1 MNTTQNQDT
10 GQDGRAGSTHS
21 QTGNR
26 ESIKQGS
33 EELKQGAE
41 ELRSK
46 ATEIAQ
52 DAKRE
57 GKAQVDEYR
66 NVAAQK
72 VDTIAESVKAAAAK
86 LEEGDVGKWSTQI
99 SGMADSMGRLSQGL
113 REKSADEVLHDV
125 NRLARENPAIFVG
138 SAVAIGF
145 GLTRLMRA
153 TAQPRPD
160 KEQGRTTGTQSKDGA
175 YTSGYSTDRDDAYTS
190 STIGGSGASS
200 ISSTPGGTTGSYASG
215 GIGAG
220 AASGSSGGTG
230 SYSTGGSGTGVG
242 TGSTGTGLAG
252 ASSQPGQSGF
262 SGTSG
267 SQGSGNTRSGES
279 GLDDNDRRKSS

>member
-99 SGMADSMGRLSQGL
+99 SGMADSMGRFSQGL

-125 NRLARENPAIFVG
+125 TRLARENPAIFVG

-153 TAQPRPD
+153 TAQPRPE
-160 KEQGRTTGTQSKDGA
+160 KEHGQSTGTQSKDG
-175 YTSGYSTDRDDAYTS
+175 GHGTDRDDAYTS

-200 ISSTPGGTTGSYASG
+200 VSSTPGGTSGSYASG
-215 GIGAG
+215 GTGAG
-220 AASGSSGGTG
+220 AASGSSGGTS

-242 TGSTGTGLAG
+242 TGTTGTGLGG

-267 SQGSGNTRSGES
+267 SQGNGNTRSVES
-279 GLDDNDRRKSS
+279 GLADNRSKSS

>member
-46 ATEIAQ
+46 ATEMAQ
-52 DAKRE
+52 DATRE

-72 VDTIAESVKAAAAK
+72 FETIAESVKAAAAR
-86 LEEGDVGKWSTQI
+86 LEEGDVGNWSTQI
-99 SGMADSMGRLSQGL
+99 SGMADSMTSFSQGL
-113 REKSADEVLHDV
+113 RDKSADEVLHDV

-153 TAQPRPD
+153 TAQPRPE
-160 KEQGRTTGTQSKDGA
+160 KEDERSTGTSSKDG
-175 YTSGYSTDRDDAYTS
+175 GYGSDRDDAYTS

-200 ISSTPGGTTGSYASG
+200 ISNTPGGTSGSYASG

-242 TGSTGTGLAG
+242 TGTTGTGLGG

-262 SGTSG
+262 GTSG
-267 SQGSGNTRSGES
+267 SQGNGNTRSGES
-279 GLDDNDRRKSS
+279 GLADNDRSKSS